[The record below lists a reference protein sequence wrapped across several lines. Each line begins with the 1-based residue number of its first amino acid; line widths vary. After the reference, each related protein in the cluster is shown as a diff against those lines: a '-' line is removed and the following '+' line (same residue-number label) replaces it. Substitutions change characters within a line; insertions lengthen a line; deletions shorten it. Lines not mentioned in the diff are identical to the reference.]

1 MRLVENTQLLVE
13 KRRLYPKDVEQKNF
27 KGKFDSGVAI
37 LSDKLPI
44 DIFHSD
50 RQVVCEDSK
59 KKIKI
64 FIEL

>member
-1 MRLVENTQLLVE
+1 MK
-13 KRRLYPKDVEQKNF
+13 KRRLYPKDAEWKNF

>member
-1 MRLVENTQLLVE
+1 ME

-27 KGKFDSGVAI
+27 KGKFDSGVAS

-44 DIFHSD
+44 DICHSD

-59 KKIKI
+59 KKKIKI

>member
-1 MRLVENTQLLVE
+1 ME
-13 KRRLYPKDVEQKNF
+13 KRRLYPKDAEQKNF
-27 KGKFDSGVAI
+27 KGKFDSGVAS

-59 KKIKI
+59 KKKDKD
-64 FIEL
+64 LH